1 MKWIRE
7 AWPGKIVTKG
17 VITGDDARRAFDTG
31 SAGVIVSNH
40 GGRQLDTCYPTVR
53 ALPEV
58 LRAVNGQGPVLV
70 DGGIRRGGDIVKAIC
85 MGAQAV
91 LIGKGYAYGL
101 AAEGRAG
108 VARTI
113 AILKADL
120 ERTMALLGCASLKE
134 LNSSFVSSPWPSP
147 SQNL

>member
-7 AWPGKIVTKG
+7 TWPGVIVTKG
-17 VITGDDARRAFDTG
+17 VITGDDARRSFD
-31 SAGVIVSNH
+31 AGASGVVVSNH

-58 LRAVNGQGPVLV
+58 VRAVGGQGPVLV
-70 DGGIRRGGDIVKAIC
+70 DGGIRRGGDVLKAIC
-85 MGAQAV
+85 LGAKAV
-91 LIGKGYAYGL
+91 LVGRAYAYGL

-108 VARTI
+108 VARAI

-120 ERTMALLGCASLKE
+120 ERTMALLGCRSLTD
-134 LNSSFVSSPWPSP
+134 LNPSLVSVPRHWIERD
-147 SQNL
+147 